1 MVSAR
6 RFERGSA
13 LVFALAALTLVA
25 LTIAAVAAEIRS
37 RGAGVVLEE
46 RSVRAVSL
54 ADFAMAETL
63 SELAARGRGFPGVAE
78 RAVPGGAIASRVRP
92 LGEWEAEVV
101 AVGTRND
108 WQATITARV
117 NLMAGPRV
125 LWWQRSQGPAA
136 EQSLERSNV
145 ER

>member
-46 RSVRAVSL
+46 RSVRAVAL

-63 SELAARGRGFPGVAE
+63 SQLASEGRGFPGVAE
-78 RAVPGGAIASRVRP
+78 RAVPGGSVASRVRP
-92 LGEWEAEVV
+92 MGEWEVEVV
-101 AVGTRND
+101 AVGVRSD
-108 WQATITARV
+108 WQAAITARV
-117 NLMAGPRV
+117 DLLSGPRV
-125 LWWQRSQGPAA
+125 VWWQRTQGPAA
-136 EQSLERSNV
+136 EESLER
-145 ER
+145 